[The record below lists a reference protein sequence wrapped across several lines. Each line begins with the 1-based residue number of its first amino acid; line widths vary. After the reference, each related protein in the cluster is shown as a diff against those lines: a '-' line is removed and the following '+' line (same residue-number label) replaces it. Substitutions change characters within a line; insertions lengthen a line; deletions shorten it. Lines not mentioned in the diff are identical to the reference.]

1 MLFPAKYINV
11 SINRP
16 SGDVY
21 RFVANPENLPQWAAG
36 MSDASLEK
44 YGDDWVANSP
54 MGRVKVSFV
63 KDNSFGVV
71 DHDVSLPS
79 GEVNTNPLRVI
90 ANGDGSD
97 VVFTLFKRSGMTEED
112 FAKDGTMFFHIL
124 SGFSKHKKLDTL
136 SMSPTQIKPKGM
148 ALCESLA
155 KVVSIKPGN

>member
-36 MSDASLEK
+36 LSDATLEK

-63 KDNSFGVV
+63 QDNPFGVV
-71 DHDVSLPS
+71 DHDVTLPS

-112 FAKDGTMFFHIL
+112 FIKDAGMIEKDLATLKKIL
-124 SGFSKHKKLDTL
+124 ET
-136 SMSPTQIKPKGM
+136 
-148 ALCESLA
+148 E
-155 KVVSIKPGN
+155 